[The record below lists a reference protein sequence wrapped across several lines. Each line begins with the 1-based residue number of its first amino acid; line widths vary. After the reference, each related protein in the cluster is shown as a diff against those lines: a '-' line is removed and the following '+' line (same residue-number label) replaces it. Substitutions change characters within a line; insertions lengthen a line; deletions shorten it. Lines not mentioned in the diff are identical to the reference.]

1 MARQSRDTR
10 GGKKSARTRTG
21 KKGSNRRAKLAPV
34 EAATEGMEQDFSA
47 PLESETLTNRAW
59 RDAQS
64 MVGDELP
71 GGTVAMPENNGV
83 DDFAGALGVERAP
96 DAPVRTSAE
105 ILDGR
110 DRRRGGRR
118 PRPSRSD

>member
-1 MARQSRDTR
+1 MARQNRRTR
-10 GGKKSARTRTG
+10 GRKKSARTRTR
-21 KKGSNRRAKLAPV
+21 KKGSSPRAKLAPI
-34 EAATEGMEQDFSA
+34 EAATEGMGQDFSP
-47 PLESETLTNRAW
+47 PLEAETPKSRA
-59 RDAQS
+59 RCDAQS

-118 PRPSRSD
+118 PPPTL

>member
-1 MARQSRDTR
+1 M
-10 GGKKSARTRTG
+10 G
-21 KKGSNRRAKLAPV
+21 
-34 EAATEGMEQDFSA
+34 QDFSA
-47 PLESETLTNRAW
+47 PLETETLPGRAI

-71 GGTVAMPENNGV
+71 GGSVAIPENNDV

-96 DAPVRTSAE
+96 DAPLRTSAE

-118 PRPSRSD
+118 PPPTL